1 MNQTKNMN
9 QTTKN
14 TEKQENI
21 QQNTD
26 FVDSKNG
33 RLNKELILHNEDLES
48 NIRKW
53 KAPLK
58 RGITMKTWKENRSQN
73 AYQVTSYNRWPTSIR
88 EWHLGFHNKPDQMKI
103 FTQGDENII
112 KRERN
117 KKHIVSPRGTQI
129 RDDLFIH
136 PLIMWWVHR
145 NRDRASTKPRK
156 RQESKMGTLHGCD
169 HLSVSVSLSAP
180 NQASVWTQQR
190 NQQCTA
196 HFRNYSL

>member
-14 TEKQENI
+14 TEKQKNI

-33 RLNKELILHNEDLES
+33 RVNKELILHNEDLES

-73 AYQVTSYNRWPTSIR
+73 AYQVTSYNR
-88 EWHLGFHNKPDQMKI
+88 FH
-103 FTQGDENII
+103 
-112 KRERN
+112 
-117 KKHIVSPRGTQI
+117 
-129 RDDLFIH
+129 
-136 PLIMWWVHR
+136 
-145 NRDRASTKPRK
+145 
-156 RQESKMGTLHGCD
+156 
-169 HLSVSVSLSAP
+169 
-180 NQASVWTQQR
+180 
-190 NQQCTA
+190 
-196 HFRNYSL
+196 

>member
-1 MNQTKNMN
+1 MESFIEEGHNHENMGKN
-9 QTTKN
+9 
-14 TEKQENI
+14 
-21 QQNTD
+21 
-26 FVDSKNG
+26 
-33 RLNKELILHNEDLES
+33 
-48 NIRKW
+48 W
-53 KAPLK
+53 
-58 RGITMKTWKENRSQN
+58 SQN
-73 AYQVTSYNRWPTSIR
+73 AYQVTSYNRWPTSTR
-88 EWHLGFHNKPDQMKI
+88 EWHLGFHNKPNQTKI

-117 KKHIVSPRGTQI
+117 KKHIVSPHGTQI
-129 RDDLFIH
+129 WDDLFIH

-169 HLSVSVSLSAP
+169 HLSVSVSLSAS